1 MMLWTT
7 KKLVPAL
14 GENML
19 EMLKEAKKAK
29 NEIANLSTE
38 KKNLGLEYMA
48 QALKHNKK
56 KILEAN
62 SIDLENAKDKITE
75 VMLDRLRL
83 TDQRIEAMA
92 KGILDVINLKD
103 PVNNVLSEYHKD
115 NGLLIKKVS
124 VPMGVIGIIYESRP
138 NVTSDVAALCLK
150 SGNVS
155 VLRSGKEA
163 FNTSKV
169 IIELLK
175 EGLVKAGIN
184 PNAINMVM
192 DTSRQ
197 SANDLMK
204 ANDYLDLLIPR
215 GGKNLIET
223 VVKNA
228 TVPTIQTGQGICH
241 IYVHKDADF
250 NIALKVIE
258 NGKCS
263 RPSVCNALEVLLIDE
278 EVAPSF
284 LPELNNL
291 LKDRV
296 LFKTDELSSKYLSG
310 VKATNEDYDT
320 EFLDYIMAVKCVKD
334 VNEAIEHINTH
345 STHHSEAIITKDTNI
360 SKLFVGNIDSAACYI
375 NASTRFTDG
384 GEFGLGCE
392 IGISTQ
398 KLHARGPMGLNE
410 LCTYKYIIEGE
421 GQCR

>member
-1 MMLWTT
+1 MSWTT

-14 GENML
+14 GEDML

-48 QALKHNKK
+48 QALKHNKE

-62 SIDLENAKDKITE
+62 PIDLENAKDKITE

-83 TDQRIEAMA
+83 TDQRIETMA

-103 PVNNVLSEYHKD
+103 PVNNVLSEYQKD

-169 IIELLK
+169 IVELLK

-278 EVAPSF
+278 EIAPSF

-360 SKLFVGNIDSAACYI
+360 SKLFVNNIDSAACYI

-384 GEFGLGCE
+384 AEFGLGCE

>member
-1 MMLWTT
+1 MI
-7 KKLVPAL
+7 
-14 GENML
+14 
-19 EMLKEAKKAK
+19 EMLTKAKKAK
-29 NEIANLSTE
+29 NEIANLNTDQ
-38 KKNLGLEYMA
+38 KNLGLKYMA
-48 QALKHNKK
+48 EVLINNKE

-62 SIDLENAKDKITE
+62 KIDLINAKDKISN

-83 TDQRIEAMA
+83 DENRINNMA
-92 KGILDVINLKD
+92 SGILDVIKLKD
-103 PVNNVLSEYHKD
+103 PVNNILNEYQKE
-115 NGLLIKKVS
+115 NGLIIKKVS
-124 VPMGVIGIIYESRP
+124 VPLGVIAIIFESRP

-163 FNTSKV
+163 FNTSK
-169 IIELLK
+169 IIVELLK
-175 EGLVKAGIN
+175 KGLNKAQIN

-192 DTSRQ
+192 DTSRD
-197 SANDLMK
+197 SAKFLMK
-204 ANDYLDLLIPR
+204 ANDYIDLLIPR
-215 GGKNLIET
+215 GGKNLIES
-223 VVKNA
+223 VIKNA

-241 IYVHKDADF
+241 VYIHKDADV

-258 NGKCS
+258 NAKCS
-263 RPSVCNALEVLLIDE
+263 RPSVCNAAEVLLVDE
-278 EVAPSF
+278 EIVTTF
-284 LPELNNL
+284 LPMLNMH

-310 VKATNEDYDT
+310 VKSKEEDYDT
-320 EFLDYIMAVKCVKD
+320 EFLDYIMAVKCVKNVD
-334 VNEAIEHINTH
+334 EAIEHINIH
-345 STHHSEAIITKDTNI
+345 STHHSEAIITKDKAI
-360 SKLFVGNIDSAACYI
+360 SKHFVENIDSAACYI

>member
-1 MMLWTT
+1 MSWTT

-14 GENML
+14 GEDMI

-56 KILEAN
+56 KILEVN

-83 TDQRIEAMA
+83 TDQRIETMA

-103 PVNNVLSEYHKD
+103 PVNNVLSEYQKD

-169 IIELLK
+169 IVELLK

-278 EVAPSF
+278 EIAPSF

-360 SKLFVGNIDSAACYI
+360 SKLFVNNIDSAACYI

-384 GEFGLGCE
+384 AEFGLGCE

>member
-1 MMLWTT
+1 MMSWTT

-14 GENML
+14 GEDMI

-48 QALKHNKK
+48 QVLIHNKE

-278 EVAPSF
+278 EIAPSF

-334 VNEAIEHINTH
+334 VNEAINHINIH

-360 SKLFVGNIDSAACYI
+360 SKLFVNNIDSAACYI

-384 GEFGLGCE
+384 AEFGLGCE

>member
-1 MMLWTT
+1 MLWTT

-14 GENML
+14 GEDMI

-29 NEIANLSTE
+29 NEIVNLSTE

-278 EVAPSF
+278 EIAPSF
-284 LPELNNL
+284 LPKLNNL

-310 VKATNEDYDT
+310 IKATNEDYDT

-360 SKLFVGNIDSAACYI
+360 SKLFVNNIDSAACYI

-384 GEFGLGCE
+384 AEFGLGCE

>member
-1 MMLWTT
+1 MMSWTT

-14 GENML
+14 GEDMI

-56 KILEAN
+56 KILEVN

-83 TDQRIEAMA
+83 TDQRIETMA

-103 PVNNVLSEYHKD
+103 PVNNVLSEYQKD

-169 IIELLK
+169 IVELLK

-278 EVAPSF
+278 EIAPSF

-360 SKLFVGNIDSAACYI
+360 SKLFVNNIDSAACYI

-384 GEFGLGCE
+384 AEFGLGCE